1 LIERKIISVPS
12 HSLSSML
19 KGVSIMTHIDFEQ
32 TVLFLGNVMIIIE
45 LKLIALLVDPTYNT
59 FITILIIIKP
69 I

>member
-1 LIERKIISVPS
+1 
-12 HSLSSML
+12 
-19 KGVSIMTHIDFEQ
+19 MTHIDFEQ

-69 I
+69 IWSFLYVLKQRG

>member
-1 LIERKIISVPS
+1 
-12 HSLSSML
+12 M
-19 KGVSIMTHIDFEQ
+19 MTHIDFEQ
-32 TVLFLGNVMIIIE
+32 TVLLLGNVMIIIK